1 MSRPAFAIPPGPG
14 QQSVWDYPRPPALE
28 PVARRVHIVF
38 AGEVIA
44 DTTRAWRVLETSH
57 PPTYYLHPDDLRGEF
72 LEPAAG
78 QSWCEW
84 KGRARYW
91 SVRVGQR
98 VLPKVAWSYPEPTLA
113 FAAIRD
119 HLAFYAAPMDGC
131 CVGGERALPQPGGF
145 YGGWITSD
153 LAGPFKGE
161 PGSMGW

>member
-1 MSRPAFAIPPGPG
+1 M
-14 QQSVWDYPRPPALE
+14 
-28 PVARRVHIVF
+28 HIVF

-57 PPTYYLHPDDLRGEF
+57 PPSYYLHPDDVVRAR

-91 SVRVGQR
+91 TVRAGDRVAQR
-98 VLPKVAWSYPEPTLA
+98 VAWSYPDPIA
-113 FAAIRD
+113 PFAAIRD
-119 HLAFYAAPMDGC
+119 HLAFYASPMDGC
-131 CVGGERALPQPGGF
+131 FVGGERVLPQPGGF
-145 YGGWITSD
+145 YGGWITAD